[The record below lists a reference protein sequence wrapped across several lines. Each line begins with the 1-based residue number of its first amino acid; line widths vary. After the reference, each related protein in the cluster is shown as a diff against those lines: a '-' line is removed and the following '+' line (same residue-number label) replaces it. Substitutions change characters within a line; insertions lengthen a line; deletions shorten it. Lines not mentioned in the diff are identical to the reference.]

1 MSDKELDEILN
12 QIRNHSE
19 NEGSSTDSLINGFD
33 KNRGDEVDKNFDILE
48 EPAPAIHETAD
59 SVNTDILGINEKPLV
74 SEFDRP
80 RDNFEDEPGGKK
92 PNDKKKKII
101 ILAVSAIVTIAIIV
115 GVFFGI
121 LNKKDDKTEPEKTT
135 VEATEVISEDEEL
148 GPINPL
154 TGETGYSKAALSQR
168 PVAVVVENEYSTESV
183 RPQWGINEADIL
195 LEGESEFS
203 TRLLLFWADYNSV
216 PKQVGPA
223 RSARP
228 PYIRFS
234 QLFDCVFIHAG
245 LSHTKGNYTGAD
257 TVFESENIDHIN
269 LLKYGEDGKYF
280 GRDTSKTSTIE
291 HTGYLNGENVEEL
304 IKNAGIETKL
314 DINKFT
320 ALEFN
325 KKAKALSE
333 TKANKISFI
342 WSDIYSSGKCPK
354 TGKFYYVEE
363 SKKYTTNDF
372 DSEYG
377 TADLEFE
384 NLIFLLDETE
394 YIVKENYKNGQSE
407 TYCDYKL
414 TGGSGKIM
422 SQGTSIDINW
432 SVEGGKL
439 VIKDKDGKAVK
450 LNPGKSYIGYGSE
463 NHGGKVTIE
472 E

>member
-216 PKQVGPA
+216 PK
-223 RSARP
+223 
-228 PYIRFS
+228 
-234 QLFDCVFIHAG
+234 H
-245 LSHTKGNYTGAD
+245 
-257 TVFESENIDHIN
+257 
-269 LLKYGEDGKYF
+269 
-280 GRDTSKTSTIE
+280 
-291 HTGYLNGENVEEL
+291 
-304 IKNAGIETKL
+304 
-314 DINKFT
+314 
-320 ALEFN
+320 
-325 KKAKALSE
+325 
-333 TKANKISFI
+333 
-342 WSDIYSSGKCPK
+342 
-354 TGKFYYVEE
+354 
-363 SKKYTTNDF
+363 
-372 DSEYG
+372 
-377 TADLEFE
+377 
-384 NLIFLLDETE
+384 
-394 YIVKENYKNGQSE
+394 
-407 TYCDYKL
+407 
-414 TGGSGKIM
+414 
-422 SQGTSIDINW
+422 
-432 SVEGGKL
+432 
-439 VIKDKDGKAVK
+439 
-450 LNPGKSYIGYGSE
+450 
-463 NHGGKVTIE
+463 
-472 E
+472 